1 MDEVIFEEFK
11 GTGNMALQLDRRL
24 ANKRIFPAIDIMA
37 SSTRR
42 DDLLHDKEV
51 MNKLHILRKHIG
63 DMNPE
68 ETMNFILMQMR
79 STKSNEEFLATMNK

>member
-1 MDEVIFEEFK
+1 
-11 GTGNMALQLDRRL
+11 
-24 ANKRIFPAIDIMA
+24 
-37 SSTRR
+37 
-42 DDLLHDKEV
+42 